1 MKGMNILVKNGTLV
15 TDRIQMRKDLL
26 MEGEKIT
33 AVAAEFLPEELPSD
47 LTVIDAEGK
56 YVFPGFIDAHTHY
69 QLVSRGTVTA
79 DKFFDGSVLAAFG
92 GVTTV
97 IDFSDH
103 LPGKRLAAGARF
115 RNSEASGEMAIDWA
129 LHQVVTR
136 VGDDIVRELKELKN
150 SGVTAVKIFTT
161 YKNAGYYIE
170 RKEVARLL
178 EACRDL
184 EILVTIHAE
193 DDDIIEEKTAELT
206 SSGYPPELLP
216 LVRPSAAEYKAIMDY
231 GNLAD
236 GLNMPVYIVHVSSEK
251 GLEALRKLKKG
262 GARIFA
268 ETTPTYLHLTDE
280 LLSGKMPQRFVM
292 TPPLRKKEDND
303 ALWKGL
309 ESGDI
314 QLVATDHCTFT
325 LEQKLLSNDCRTIY
339 PGVPGTE
346 ELLQL
351 IYTNGVKKGLFP
363 VTKLVSLLSTAPAQL
378 FGLYPE
384 KGSLDVGTDA
394 DVVLFDP
401 DAEMTITNEN
411 RHTKAGYTPYD
422 GMKVSGRVETT
433 ILRGRIITNGGT
445 FTGRKGDGRFLSART
460 SGVYLPR

>member
-280 LLSGKMPQRFVM
+280 LLSGTMPQRFVM